1 MNKKPK
7 LNARQ
12 ATDNIKEQQSRDEAV
27 YFDSS
32 LDPEYVKRHNDD
44 VIARTIKATNMLRR
58 QKQKD
63 YIEQIAER
71 SDAVATYLKSRMAE
85 GNTPVEKYFGREMM
99 AHLTGRKIMNKIQ
112 SKLQLHQKVSGKGI
126 LPGERKIYLPGE

>member
-7 LNARQ
+7 FTRQ
-12 ATDNIKEQQSRDEAV
+12 AKDNIKEQQSRDDAV

-44 VIARTIKATNMLRR
+44 VIARTIKATDMLRR
-58 QKQKD
+58 RKQKE
-63 YIEQIAER
+63 YVEKIQER

-85 GNTPVEKYFGREMM
+85 GNTPVEKYFGKQWMGY
-99 AHLTGRKIMNKIQ
+99 LTGRKILQKIQ
-112 SKLQLHQKVSGKGI
+112 SRLQLHQKVSGKGV